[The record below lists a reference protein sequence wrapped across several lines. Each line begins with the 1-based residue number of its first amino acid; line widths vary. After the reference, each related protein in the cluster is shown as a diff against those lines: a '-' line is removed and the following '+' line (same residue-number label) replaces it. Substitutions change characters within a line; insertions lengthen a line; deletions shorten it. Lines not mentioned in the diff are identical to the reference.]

1 MQYSRQALLAL
12 LVLGAYSVLGPGLPR
27 AAAEM
32 IPSDVTVIQDG
43 NNFTFSYS
51 MKVLGTSQLQPGDYG
66 VLYDVPG
73 LLANTFKVPFGWSVS
88 TSMIGPTPSQVHP
101 DDNAHLA
108 NIKYTYTNPAVISP
122 GNTTILIPGFSYQSN
137 FGDIGQADFAS
148 LTHLDPDSTHPHG
161 RQVSNVTTVDVP
173 KPGEGPDDSPEPAT
187 VVLLALGLPFVGG
200 MALARRR
207 PHPVPG

>member
-1 MQYSRQALLAL
+1 MTYFRQALPAL

-27 AAAEM
+27 AVAEM
-32 IPSDVTVIQDG
+32 IPSDVTVTKDG

-51 MKVLGTSQLQPGDYG
+51 MKVLGTSQLQAGDYG

-73 LLANTFKVPFGWSVS
+73 LQANTLQVPFGWSVS
-88 TSMIGPTPSQVHP
+88 TSLIGPTPVQVHP
-101 DDNAHLA
+101 DDNPHLL
-108 NIKYTYTNPAVISP
+108 NIKFTYTNPAVISP
-122 GNTTILIPGFSYQSN
+122 GNTTILIPGFSYQST

-148 LTHLDPDSTHPHG
+148 FTHLDPDSTHPHG

-173 KPGEGPDDSPEPAT
+173 KAVGGPEDLPEPAT
-187 VVLLALGLPFVGG
+187 LVLLAMGLPFVGG